1 MSAEMTTDNQERDD
15 ISVEVGIDAKGKASI
30 TFAEEPQTIDNAA
43 SSPLHEHEEQ
53 QQQQPIEDMPLLLS
67 MMEVMAISYLVFMYA
82 DLRALSS
89 TGRISTRFE
98 HIAVESDYSPRF
110 EADFI
115 CGEKSAG
122 SGKAPKTK
130 DGGLSTA
137 QIMAV
142 MLLEINNYTTK
153 AKKKKEKKK
162 SKGHTMSLLKYSSDS
177 DVCANPETYDKKLDR
192 KNMTKLLQ
200 VYASII
206 GADLKKNSG
215 EIEVRKSVRDLATS
229 TLTET
234 SSSQPPLTQRV
245 LDFTAAVERIMHLK
259 DSKVKTPDPE
269 ENNENTDGSHTK
281 DTGAEDNTPLATSSN
296 ASPKHSRRSYLMEMA
311 KAQQA
316 AIRLPLLNEEE
327 DMEKITNNI
336 FNSTSANLVAE
347 STNSEDDGMVAVSSD
362 DMRKIMHRAVTSRI
376 YSKLDFMA
384 KFFEKGTVSHL
395 MALSNV
401 RVVWFNDWYPSKE
414 LTYGICVDEVTKH
427 VIVVFRG
434 AITKTDWTK
443 AMDYNF
449 ATASNPVEGG
459 PATIKLH
466 NGFYSYLFRKRQ
478 DTGTTKYHQIAE
490 VAHRIGSENFGED
503 YRLVVCGHSLGAAL
517 STVFSFWA
525 STDERFTRNG
535 PIQVYTF
542 GSPYVGANDFAD
554 EWRRQEESRKLRYAR
569 FYNHNDLVTY
579 GPSSNLWPTSRGS
592 RYRHVGLGVAIRP
605 VPRHLKFLRRGF
617 EPGISYVPDE
627 RPIEAYCRGLGNT
640 VGLHIGN
647 PLKIKSRHT
656 LQELIKRVAD
666 GKREEEQLGKN
677 KKGNGFGMMDNS
689 LNVLYDI
696 KANL

>member
-1 MSAEMTTDNQERDD
+1 MMTDNQERDD
-15 ISVEVGIDAKGKASI
+15 MSVEVGIDTKGKASI
-30 TFAEEPQTIDNAA
+30 TFAEEPQIIDNAA
-43 SSPLHEHEEQ
+43 SLRHLQEHEEQ
-53 QQQQPIEDMPLLLS
+53 QQQQQPIEEMPLLLS

-122 SGKAPKTK
+122 SGKAHKAK

-162 SKGHTMSLLKYSSDS
+162 SKRHSMNLLKYSSDS
-177 DVCANPETYDKKLDR
+177 SVGANPETYDKRLDR

-206 GADLKKNSG
+206 GADLAKNRG
-215 EIEVRKSVRDLATS
+215 EIEVRKSVRDLAAS
-229 TLTET
+229 TTTET

-259 DSKVKTPDPE
+259 ESKAKTPDPDD
-269 ENNENTDGSHTK
+269 NNDKTDGSDTK
-281 DTGAEDNTPLATSSN
+281 DTGEEDNTRSATSSN
-296 ASPKHSRRSYLMEMA
+296 ASQKFRRRSYLMEMA
-311 KAQQA
+311 KTQQA
-316 AIRLPLLNEEE
+316 LIRLQIMNEDE
-327 DMEKITNNI
+327 DMEKIINNI
-336 FNSTSANLVAE
+336 FSSEAANLVSE
-347 STNSEDDGMVAVSSD
+347 STNSEDGMVAVSSD

-414 LTYGICVDEVTKH
+414 LTYGICVDEVTKL

-449 ATASNPVEGG
+449 ATATNPVEGG
-459 PATIKLH
+459 PATVKLH

-525 STDERFTRNG
+525 STDDRFTRNG
-535 PIQVYTF
+535 PLQVYTF

-554 EWRRQEESRKLRYAR
+554 EWRRQEEAGKLRYAR
-569 FYNHNDLVTY
+569 FYNHNDLVSY
-579 GPSSNLWPTSRGS
+579 GPSSNIWPTSRGS

-627 RPIEAYCRGLGNT
+627 RPIKAYCRGLGNT
-640 VGLHIGN
+640 VILHIGN

-666 GKREEEQLGKN
+666 GKREEERLGKD
-677 KKGNGFGMMDNS
+677 KKGNGFGMMDKS

>member
-1 MSAEMTTDNQERDD
+1 MMTDNQERDD
-15 ISVEVGIDAKGKASI
+15 MSVEVGIDTKGKASI
-30 TFAEEPQTIDNAA
+30 TFAEEPQIIDNAA
-43 SSPLHEHEEQ
+43 SLRHLQEHEEQ
-53 QQQQPIEDMPLLLS
+53 QQQQQPIEEMPLLLS

-122 SGKAPKTK
+122 SGKAHKAK

-162 SKGHTMSLLKYSSDS
+162 SKRHSMNLLKYSSDS
-177 DVCANPETYDKKLDR
+177 SVGANPETYDKRLDR

-206 GADLKKNSG
+206 GADLAKNRG
-215 EIEVRKSVRDLATS
+215 EIEVRKSVRDLAAS
-229 TLTET
+229 TTTET
-234 SSSQPPLTQRV
+234 SSSQPPLKRV

-259 DSKVKTPDPE
+259 ESKAKTPDPDD
-269 ENNENTDGSHTK
+269 NNDKTDGSDTK
-281 DTGAEDNTPLATSSN
+281 DTGEEDNTRSATSSN
-296 ASPKHSRRSYLMEMA
+296 ASQKFRRRSYLMEMA
-311 KAQQA
+311 KTQQA
-316 AIRLPLLNEEE
+316 VIRLPIMNEDE

-336 FNSTSANLVAE
+336 FSSEAANLVSE
-347 STNSEDDGMVAVSSD
+347 STNSEDGMVAVSSD

-414 LTYGICVDEVTKH
+414 LTYGICVDEVTKL

-449 ATASNPVEGG
+449 ATATNPVEGG
-459 PATIKLH
+459 PATVKLH

-525 STDERFTRNG
+525 STDDRFTRNG
-535 PIQVYTF
+535 PLQVYTF

-554 EWRRQEESRKLRYAR
+554 EWRRQEEAGKLRYAR
-569 FYNHNDLVTY
+569 FYNHNDLVSY
-579 GPSSNLWPTSRGS
+579 GPSSNIWPTSRGS

-627 RPIEAYCRGLGNT
+627 RPIKAYCRGLGNT
-640 VGLHIGN
+640 VILHIGN

-666 GKREEEQLGKN
+666 GKREEERLGKD
-677 KKGNGFGMMDNS
+677 KKGNGFGMMDKS